1 MNIQALADFLE
12 SVKSEI
18 SPMIDIV
25 DCKNWCTTEHKT
37 LLAQV
42 EDDLYDWKI
51 DEGGIGQGDFTIL
64 NVDTHSKHG
73 GTIVLHNACRLSEDD
88 FMEKYQ

>member
-12 SVKSEI
+12 SVKGEI

-25 DCKNWCTTEHKT
+25 DCTNWCITEHGT

-42 EDDLYDWKI
+42 KDDLYDWGI
-51 DEGGIGQGDFTIL
+51 DEGDVGQGDFTIL
-64 NVDTHSKHG
+64 NVEMNNTYG
-73 GTIVLHNACRLSEDD
+73 FTAVLPNACRLSEDE
-88 FMEKYQ
+88 FNEKYQ

>member
-25 DCKNWCTTEHKT
+25 DCKNWCITEHKT

-42 EDDLYDWKI
+42 EDDLYDWEVG
-51 DEGGIGQGDFTIL
+51 EGDVGQGEFTIL
-64 NVDTHSKHG
+64 NVGTHSTYG
-73 GTIVLHNACRLSEDD
+73 FTAVLHNSCRLSEED
-88 FMEKYQ
+88 FNEKYQ